1 MIKILHQSCSDESA
15 PTRIGIHTQRSKHGA
30 FWDFLCHYFPP
41 SKLALWLI
49 ITPHLVHSAYA
60 NPEQPASPP
69 AADVLADFIRCNI
82 IIWCLQ
88 PVLVSQP
95 LHVKHISVFHQP
107 FYQQM
112 ILWVIWFF
120 LVVFC
125 TFHSWSAAPQ
135 SIVSVFV
142 YRFMQ
147 KESTALQIRRPSFFS
162 FTINQ

>member
-1 MIKILHQSCSDESA
+1 MSRLPHTLASTLIDQNMVLSGISSAIIFLH
-15 PTRIGIHTQRSKHGA
+15 RIGIVIDYYSTFSSFSLCKSRS
-30 FWDFLCHYFPP
+30 
-41 SKLALWLI
+41 
-49 ITPHLVHSAYA
+49 
-60 NPEQPASPP
+60 ASESP

-142 YRFMQ
+142 HRFMQ